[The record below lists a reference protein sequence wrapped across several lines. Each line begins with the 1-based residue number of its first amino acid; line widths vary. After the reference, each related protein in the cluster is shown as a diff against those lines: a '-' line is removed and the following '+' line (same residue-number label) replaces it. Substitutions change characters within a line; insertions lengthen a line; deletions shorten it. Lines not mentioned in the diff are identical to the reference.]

1 MSEHQPDSAAKAISF
16 LMFGI
21 VAGVGLDLLGKW
33 LLADYSLPQF
43 ILLRSLFGGA
53 ILFALVGRFGGI
65 KALATQRLGWHLLRS
80 LLATGAM
87 FGFFYGISQI
97 PLVDALT
104 IGFTAPLMATALS
117 VPLLGERVGWRRW
130 AAVVVGFI
138 GVVIVLRPGAGLVSF
153 AALAVIAAA
162 FFYACLAITARHL
175 TNTENTFALSM
186 YVLIGPLIISG
197 FMTPARW
204 IPPEPGE
211 WILFAAA
218 GLFSALGWLGI
229 VGAYRRAAP
238 AVLAPFEYT
247 ALIWGGLAGYL
258 IWDEVPDGPV
268 LLGGMIIV
276 VSGLFVVY
284 RELGR
289 SRAMT
294 RYLRVLTGSAS
305 EGAAAE
311 RVEGEIESVGA
322 ASAATTQRIAAE
334 ATPTNELTS
343 SLPPSEPPS

>member
-1 MSEHQPDSAAKAISF
+1 MSVHHPDSTAKAISF

-21 VAGVGLDLLGKW
+21 TAGVGLDLAGKW
-33 LLADYSLPQF
+33 LLEDYSLPQF
-43 ILLRSLFGGA
+43 ILLRSLFGGV

-65 KALATQRLGWHLLRS
+65 RILGTRRLGWHLLRS

-130 AAVVVGFI
+130 AAVVVGFV
-138 GVVIVLRPGAGLVSF
+138 GVVIVLRPGAGLISF

-175 TNTENTFALSM
+175 TDTENTFAMSM
-186 YVLIGPLIISG
+186 YVLIGPLIVSG
-197 FMTPARW
+197 FIAPRQWTT
-204 IPPEPGE
+204 PEPFD
-211 WILFAAA
+211 WLVFAAA
-218 GLFSALGWLGI
+218 GLFSALAWLGI

-268 LLGGMIIV
+268 LVGGTIIV
-276 VSGLFVVY
+276 LSGLFVVY

-289 SRAMT
+289 SYAMT
-294 RYLRVLTGSAS
+294 RHLRALTGSAS

-311 RVEGEIESVGA
+311 RAGHSES
-322 ASAATTQRIAAE
+322 
-334 ATPTNELTS
+334 
-343 SLPPSEPPS
+343 